1 MSCATQDLIIQKGKT
16 FSRVLRWESGP
27 FLYKPI
33 TNITR
38 AAPVAITSVAHGVP
52 DGWRVTIVSVQGMVE
67 INSLNIPPRDEDY
80 HAATVIGANTI
91 ELNDINSTEFE
102 GYNMGGSGGYI
113 QFRTP
118 VDLAGF
124 TARMQIRSS
133 LTATTFLLELTTTN
147 GRIAIDNA
155 LKTITLLVDAVTT
168 AAITW
173 KTGVYD
179 LELVSG
185 GVVTQLLS
193 GTVTV
198 SEEATR

>member
-16 FSRVLRWESGP
+16 FSKVLRWESLP

-33 TNITR
+33 TAITK
-38 AAPVAITSVAHGVP
+38 AAPAVITSAVHGIP
-52 DGWRVTIVSVQGMVE
+52 DGWRVVIVSVQGMTE
-67 INSLNIPPRDEDY
+67 INALNTPPRDSDY
-80 HAATVIGANTI
+80 HKATLVDANTI
-91 ELNDINSTEFE
+91 NLNDVNSAEFTA
-102 GYNMGGSGGYI
+102 YTSGGYI
-113 QFRTP
+113 QLRTP

-124 TARMQIRSS
+124 TARMQIRAS
-133 LTATTFLLELTTTN
+133 LTATAFLLELVSPTD
-147 GRIAIDNA
+147 IVLDNVA
-155 LKTITLLVDAVTT
+155 KTITITIAAAVT

-179 LELVSG
+179 LELVSAG

-198 SEEATR
+198 VEEATR